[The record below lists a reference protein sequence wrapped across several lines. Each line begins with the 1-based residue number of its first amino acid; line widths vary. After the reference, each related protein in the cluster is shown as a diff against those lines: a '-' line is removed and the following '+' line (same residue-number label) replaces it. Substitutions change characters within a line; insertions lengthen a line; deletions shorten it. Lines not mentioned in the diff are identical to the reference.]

1 VQVKDAVG
9 DIAQQPLTLVVNPAP
24 SITTTSLSPGDQG
37 FAYSQPIS
45 ATGGTGN
52 LTFTPLTVDGLTLS
66 SLGILAGVPA
76 SSGAFQFTVTATDTL
91 NVSATQQLT
100 LMVNSSLMLR
110 PAALA
115 GSDENVAYQPQQL
128 VATGGTPPYGNWSL
142 VNSPL
147 PPGLSLDPN
156 LGTITGTPTATGTY
170 SFVVNVSDSMNA
182 TAAQTY
188 SITVNLPPSIAG
200 AVLPIAAVNQS
211 YPPYTI
217 PVSNGTSPFTW
228 SQTGTLPAGL
238 NFANGVISGA
248 ATGGSFASPYDAPSW
263 SASASNSAATVTYS
277 IAPNCLAAVTV
288 NDAAGGSASANF
300 QLGSTPSSS
309 CVAFG
314 YAIDLSNP
322 PGSAQGGG
330 GVPLST
336 WTFQDTAATT
346 GTLTFNWQYIG
357 FHSFF
362 EVTAMAQVFSGS
374 NVVTLSSAG
383 PVDCCTT
390 PSAGFNVQGTGTIA
404 VTAGTPF
411 GFTVGGSNGDSDSV
425 LNGTLVISSFAIQ

>member
-1 VQVKDAVG
+1 
-9 DIAQQPLTLVVNPAP
+9 
-24 SITTTSLSPGDQG
+24 
-37 FAYSQPIS
+37 
-45 ATGGTGN
+45 
-52 LTFTPLTVDGLTLS
+52 
-66 SLGILAGVPA
+66 
-76 SSGAFQFTVTATDTL
+76 
-91 NVSATQQLT
+91 
-100 LMVNSSLMLR
+100 
-110 PAALA
+110 
-115 GSDENVAYQPQQL
+115 
-128 VATGGTPPYGNWSL
+128 
-142 VNSPL
+142 
-147 PPGLSLDPN
+147 
-156 LGTITGTPTATGTY
+156 
-170 SFVVNVSDSMNA
+170 
-182 TAAQTY
+182 
-188 SITVNLPPSIAG
+188 
-200 AVLPIAAVNQS
+200 
-211 YPPYTI
+211 
-217 PVSNGTSPFTW
+217 
-228 SQTGTLPAGL
+228 
-238 NFANGVISGA
+238 
-248 ATGGSFASPYDAPSW
+248 
-263 SASASNSAATVTYS
+263 
-277 IAPNCLAAVTV
+277 LAAVTV

-314 YAIDLSNP
+314 YTIDLSNP